1 MTQEK
6 IVANFDAC
14 DERPSGARTAFVA
27 SGKVVNVNVDQP
39 VRLALLD
46 HGDQFGMFA
55 VVNVIPNLM
64 QFTRVG
70 PALGWALMRQQA
82 EVHAD
87 SMSITCDDHIDG
99 QATLYLA
106 REGKVDLPVVRL
118 VGFDAES
125 GLHVIEL
132 STCVAQVELDQPDA
146 LRQTAA

>member
-6 IVANFDAC
+6 IIANFDAC
-14 DERPSGARTAFVA
+14 DERSANTRTAFVA
-27 SGKVVNVNVDQP
+27 SGKVVHVNVDQP

-46 HGDQFGMFA
+46 RGDQFGMFA
-55 VVNVIPNLM
+55 HVCVIPNLM

-70 PALGWALMRQQA
+70 PALGWALVREQA

-106 REGKVDLPVVRL
+106 REGKADVPIVRL

-132 STCVAQVELDQPDA
+132 STCVAQVELDQQDA